1 MITTWTDW
9 ARFETR
15 GCKSPRF
22 ATLIAND
29 SETKDTSIRDA
40 LIEELA
46 TLDAVDQTELLA
58 SLIAEILASVL
69 KAEASTIPLDRAINQ
84 LGVDSL
90 MATEIQ
96 MLLDSKLGINISVLE
111 LIGESTIRVIANQ
124 ARKTL
129 MADEAMTVA

>member
-1 MITTWTDW
+1 M
-9 ARFETR
+9 
-15 GCKSPRF
+15 
-22 ATLIAND
+22 IAND